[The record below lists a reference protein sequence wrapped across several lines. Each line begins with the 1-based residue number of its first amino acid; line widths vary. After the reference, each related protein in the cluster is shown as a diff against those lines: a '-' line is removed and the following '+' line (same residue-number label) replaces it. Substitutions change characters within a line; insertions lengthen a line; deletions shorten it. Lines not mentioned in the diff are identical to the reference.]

1 MDMGTHIETIIL
13 IFRSARVTLAH
24 FKVSQETI
32 KFILMRLDEILSNSC
47 TLLGIYEQ
55 LDNNL
60 KFDNMEN
67 LDKAF
72 MPGYIT
78 TSLNGKVIEVTKAEV
93 TEAEQKMVGNY
104 HKTVLRTCKK

>member
-1 MDMGTHIETIIL
+1 
-13 IFRSARVTLAH
+13 
-24 FKVSQETI
+24 
-32 KFILMRLDEILSNSC
+32 MRLDEIPSNSC

-78 TSLNGKVIEVTKAEV
+78 TSLNGKVIEVAEV
-93 TEAEQKMVGNY
+93 TGAEQKMVGNY

>member
-1 MDMGTHIETIIL
+1 
-13 IFRSARVTLAH
+13 
-24 FKVSQETI
+24 
-32 KFILMRLDEILSNSC
+32 MRLDEIASNSC
-47 TLLGIYEQ
+47 TLLAIYEQ

-67 LDKAF
+67 LNKAF

-78 TSLNGKVIEVTKAEV
+78 TSLNGKVIEVVKAE
-93 TEAEQKMVGNY
+93 AEKRGVGNY

>member
-1 MDMGTHIETIIL
+1 
-13 IFRSARVTLAH
+13 
-24 FKVSQETI
+24 
-32 KFILMRLDEILSNSC
+32 MRLDEIPSNSC

-55 LDNNL
+55 LNNNL

-67 LDKAF
+67 LNKAF
-72 MPGYIT
+72 MLGYIT

-93 TEAEQKMVGNY
+93 TGAEQKMVGNY

>member
-1 MDMGTHIETIIL
+1 
-13 IFRSARVTLAH
+13 
-24 FKVSQETI
+24 
-32 KFILMRLDEILSNSC
+32 MRLDEIPSNSC

-60 KFDNMEN
+60 KFDNMNN
-67 LDKAF
+67 LNKAF

-78 TSLNGKVIEVTKAEV
+78 TSLNGKVIEVT
-93 TEAEQKMVGNY
+93 EQKMVGNY